1 MKYYYNEI
9 EKKHKLMLHQIPVSH
24 IEVRTDWQG
33 KMVASVIMEIKDWE
47 QLETDYRGLLM
58 DNHYKCYLE
67 NSKCSCVNPDDCE
80 NNKSELNAKYSQ
92 MNR

>member
-33 KMVASVIMEIKDWE
+33 KMVASLIMEIKDWE

-58 DNHYKCYLE
+58 DNHYQCY
-67 NSKCSCVNPDDCE
+67 E
-80 NNKSELNAKYSQ
+80 NNSSCSFEPCIEFKSELNSKYIQ
-92 MNR
+92 MNK

>member
-1 MKYYYNEI
+1 MKYYYSEI
-9 EKKHKLMLHQIPVSH
+9 EKTHKLLIHGIPVSSVD
-24 IEVRTDWQG
+24 VRKDYQG
-33 KMVASVIMEIKDWE
+33 NLVASIILDIKDFE